1 MATSSHPADEALMDR
16 AMANAN
22 SVRGT
27 TAPNP
32 WVGAVV
38 LSKDGEVFDGATRPV
53 GGAHAERSALEAAGQ
68 GAHGATL
75 ATTLEPCC
83 HTGRTEPCVDH
94 IIEAGVVRVL
104 IGVSDP
110 DPRVAGGGINALR
123 DSGIEVVEGVRG
135 PSVTAQL
142 EPYLHHRR
150 TGRPWVVLKMAL
162 TLDGRTAA
170 PDGSSQWI
178 TSEEARLDGHALRA
192 RCDAILV
199 GAGTV
204 RSDDPS
210 LTVRGVS
217 GTDPQRIVLG
227 QIPADAAVHP
237 CWEMHGEL
245 EILLE
250 QMGEA
255 GVVDLLVEG
264 GANVAAEFHRK
275 GIVNEY
281 VLYLAPALM
290 GGDDGRP
297 VFSDS
302 GSATMS
308 DLWRGE
314 LRDIRKVGVDLRIEV
329 RPIRGD

>member
-1 MATSSHPADEALMDR
+1 MNNSEYPTDAALIDR
-16 AMANAN
+16 AIANAT

-38 LSKDGEVFDGATRPV
+38 LTEDGEVFDGATRPA
-53 GGAHAERSALEAAGQ
+53 GGPHAERIALEAAGQ
-68 GAHGATL
+68 AVRGATL

-83 HTGRTEPCVDH
+83 HSGRTDPCVDH
-94 IIEAGVVRVL
+94 IIEDGVVRVVVGL
-104 IGVSDP
+104 TDP
-110 DPRVAGGGINALR
+110 DPRVAGGGIRALR
-123 DSGIEVVEGVRG
+123 NAGIEVVEGVRKRAA
-135 PSVTAQL
+135 TAQL

-170 PDGSSQWI
+170 PDSSSQWI
-178 TSEEARLDGHALRA
+178 TSEEARRDGRSLRA
-192 RCDAILV
+192 RCDAVLV

-210 LTVRGVS
+210 LTVRDVPGS
-217 GTDPQRIVLG
+217 DPQRIVLG
-227 QIPADAAVHP
+227 RAPAGAAVHP
-237 CWEMHGEL
+237 CWEMQGKL
-245 EILLE
+245 EALLE

-275 GIVNEY
+275 GVVNEY
-281 VLYLAPALM
+281 VLYVAPALM

-297 VFSDS
+297 VFANS
-302 GSATMS
+302 GTATMS

-314 LRDIRKVGVDLRIEV
+314 IRDIRRVGVDLRIEV
-329 RPIRGD
+329 RPLEGD